1 MKPRIALLQTPDQRG
16 LVPILLEGLEKA
28 FSAKNFEAKIFD
40 VTPENV
46 QKVVEE
52 LNEFKPLFFFDINL
66 DGVIFGEQDG
76 KKVPL
81 SDMVGNV
88 HVSWFL
94 DDPILHYTKLKEV
107 LSSNQFLFL
116 TSDVDHMQWLAHE
129 LGKRTALVTPGVN
142 PSVYP
147 PANVEKEFD
156 VAFIGAVIDPSII
169 ENAWKEK
176 FDEALYSFAV
186 ELGRLLYRNPDMPIR
201 FAVNYLGS
209 QFTEDFQQ
217 AFLKFR
223 QERDEDYIKFL
234 IDVGIYA
241 THLRRWTIIDG
252 IEDFEV
258 NILGPVEGELKDNV
272 VVYDN
277 ITNEKD
283 IITFLSKTKISIA
296 SHTPFIPAGTSYTVF
311 SSAACNTLTMT
322 EERLSVK
329 SFFVPDK
336 EIVLYHPI
344 DTVEIEGKIAYFL
357 EERPKEREAIAK
369 AGRDRVFKEHTL
381 YARGEFIASILE
393 DILKSAEEAI
403 QEEAKAQEESQE
415 QSQETSESSE

>member
-16 LVPILLEGLEKA
+16 LVPILMEGLEKA

-40 VTPENV
+40 VTPDNV

-88 HVSWFL
+88 HVTWFL
-94 DDPILHYTKLKEV
+94 EDPVLHYTKLKEV
-107 LSSNQFLFL
+107 LGSNQFLYL
-116 TSDVDHMQWLAHE
+116 TSDIDHMQWLTHE
-129 LGKRTALVTPGVN
+129 LGRRSALVTPGVN
-142 PSVYP
+142 PSAYP

-156 VAFIGAVIDPSII
+156 VAFIGAVVDPTII
-169 ENAWKEK
+169 ENSWKER

-201 FAVNYLGS
+201 LAVNYLGS
-209 QFTEDFQQ
+209 QFTEEFQE
-217 AFLKFR
+217 ALLKFKE
-223 QERDEDYIKFL
+223 ERDEEYIRFL

-241 THLRRWTIIDG
+241 MHLRRWTIVDG

-258 NILGPVEGELKDNV
+258 NILGPVQGELKDNV

-283 IITFLSKTKISIA
+283 IISFLSKTKISIA
-296 SHTPFIPAGTSYTVF
+296 SHTPFTPAGTAYTVF
-311 SSAACNTLTMT
+311 SSVACNTLTMT

-329 SFFVPDK
+329 SFFVPDR

-357 EERPKEREAIAK
+357 EEKPKEREAIAK
-369 AGRDRVFKEHTL
+369 SGRDRVFKEHTL

-393 DILKSAEEAI
+393 EILRSAESSN
-403 QEEAKAQEESQE
+403 QEKTETQQETQE
-415 QSQETSESSE
+415 QTQEASE